1 MGNAK
6 FVRRYTAAMTTEI
19 EIIAIVADM
28 ITFADVLPFGLWVY
42 MSVSQ
47 NMSMQSRM
55 ASNRRGNA
63 SASGQR
69 GRNASNET
77 RTRTT
82 ERFKWTYEQER
93 KLIELFDEAISMS
106 IIVSKILRLMAE
118 YMVEKFNLAFNMN
131 ITYAFFKNKLDEFKK
146 SYKM

>member
-1 MGNAK
+1 
-6 FVRRYTAAMTTEI
+6 MT
-19 EIIAIVADM
+19 
-28 ITFADVLPFGLWVY
+28 
-42 MSVSQ
+42 
-47 NMSMQSRM
+47 
-55 ASNRRGNA
+55 SNCRGNA

-118 YMVEKFNLAFNMN
+118 YMVENSILHL
-131 ITYAFFKNKLDEFKK
+131 T
-146 SYKM
+146 

>member
-1 MGNAK
+1 MFCFKSFVFLLRLYPNRIDITQIRTIHDYFMGFRMQYNFEPNPNFYYLNPTCTNK
-6 FVRRYTAAMTTEI
+6 ILVSESPKTRSERQWVPER
-19 EIIAIVADM
+19 
-28 ITFADVLPFGLWVY
+28 PGL
-42 MSVSQ
+42 
-47 NMSMQSRM
+47 
-55 ASNRRGNA
+55 NA

-106 IIVSKILRLMAE
+106 NYSLKDPKAHGRV
-118 YMVEKFNLAFNMN
+118 YG
-131 ITYAFFKNKLDEFKK
+131 
-146 SYKM
+146 